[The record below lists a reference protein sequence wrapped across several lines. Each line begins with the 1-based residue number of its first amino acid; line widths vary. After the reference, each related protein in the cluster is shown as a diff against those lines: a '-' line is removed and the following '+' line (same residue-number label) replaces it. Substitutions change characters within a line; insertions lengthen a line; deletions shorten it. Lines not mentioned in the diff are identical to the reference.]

1 MLSTISFFVSQRK
14 YKRKESS
21 FGFEVRVSPDSWPF
35 LWCPNSTLCARCW
48 LFFTRQKVIGKP
60 GFFACLT
67 ATCAHLTSVVI
78 KYNEVIGLSHFPH
91 LINQNSTLDLH
102 LSCFVS
108 VVRGG
113 GINRLE
119 KGYRGLPPL
128 FLLFPGKGSASYR
141 GQDRGSKKWISSSAG
156 RASDSGLLD
165 WWGGGVAAAAPC
177 VYGRKASKEG
187 NGVKHVTYCH
197 YDRKYTIH
205 WINYKGYL
213 LAPSR
218 YDGKN

>member
-1 MLSTISFFVSQRK
+1 M
-14 YKRKESS
+14 
-21 FGFEVRVSPDSWPF
+21 
-35 LWCPNSTLCARCW
+35 
-48 LFFTRQKVIGKP
+48 
-60 GFFACLT
+60 
-67 ATCAHLTSVVI
+67 SVVI
-78 KYNEVIGLSHFPH
+78 KYNEVIGRYNVSHFPH
-91 LINQNSTLDLH
+91 LINQNSTLDLY

-119 KGYRGLPPL
+119 KGYRGLSPL

-141 GQDRGSKKWISSSAG
+141 GQDRGSKKWISSAG
-156 RASDSGLLD
+156 RATRACSTSGV
-165 WWGGGVAAAAPC
+165 GASPPPC